1 MSQAATQD
9 SLASLGENMSKEE
22 ENTGGVFETKAKV
35 KRIRIVLDDNDDIPP
50 TGHPVSVNGRLYIL
64 KPNEEMDVPVEVAHV
79 LDLAVMSVPVYG
91 ENQKVVGF
99 RDRPRL
105 PYRVIRNPA

>member
-1 MSQAATQD
+1 MIQTADKAAI
-9 SLASLGENMSKEE
+9 ASLGENMGED
-22 ENTGGVFETKAKV
+22 ETSSAFAAKAEG
-35 KRIRIVLDDNDDIPP
+35 KRIRIVLDDNDEIPP

-91 ENQKVVGF
+91 SDQKVVGF
-99 RDRPRL
+99 RDRLRL
-105 PYRVIRNPA
+105 PYRVIRSN